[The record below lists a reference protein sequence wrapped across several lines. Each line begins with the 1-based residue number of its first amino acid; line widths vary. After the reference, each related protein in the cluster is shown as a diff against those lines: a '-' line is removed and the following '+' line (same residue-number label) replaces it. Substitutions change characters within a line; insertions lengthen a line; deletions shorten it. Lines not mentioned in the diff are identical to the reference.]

1 MESYLTDFFE
11 PEDASS
17 EVPLDACYVPPI
29 PSPSL
34 QDLFSSTPLSS
45 LSPPMPPC
53 SFAISSAS
61 LSLSSALS
69 LTPSLPPAP
78 FPAQAASFSSQFV
91 SSPFA
96 ASVSCLSSSYP
107 LRGPPPS
114 PSILHR
120 SSPQLCDL
128 SPSLVH
134 DLSLPLS
141 SCSSPSLA
149 LTCDSSPQSLLPTA
163 THPDNFPPPGLPP
176 QCFISSAFAMSSD
189 DLLMSPVNSYP
200 LLQSPTP

>member
-1 MESYLTDFFE
+1 MVAGSIPAQSNSFNN
-11 PEDASS
+11 ASMFI
-17 EVPLDACYVPPI
+17 CYVFCFTFFVFCFVPDAF
-29 PSPSL
+29 L
-34 QDLFSSTPLSS
+34 AT
-45 LSPPMPPC
+45 C
-53 SFAISSAS
+53 
-61 LSLSSALS
+61 
-69 LTPSLPPAP
+69 T

-96 ASVSCLSSSYP
+96 ASVSCLSFSYP

-149 LTCDSSPQSLLPTA
+149 LTCDSSPQSLLSTA

-176 QCFISSAFAMSSD
+176 QCFISSAFAMSSN